1 MEKPTYEQ
9 ALAELQQLIDEL
21 QDQNVSLDHLQASVR
36 RARELV
42 DYCRTKLRQAESES
56 HALLGD
62 DPGRETPS

>member
-21 QDQNVSLDHLQASVR
+21 QEQNVSLDHLQASIR

-56 HALLGD
+56 YTLLEGD
-62 DPGRETPS
+62 SDQKASS